1 MHMQEERMG
10 TLVIATSNLGKLDEF
25 KEMFKELPVELKC
38 LADYPPLPPP
48 NENGRTFNQSDVLRK
63 TFK

>member
-1 MHMQEERMG
+1 MG

-38 LADYPPLPPP
+38 LADYPPLPPTAGP
-48 NENGRTFNQSDVLRK
+48 LRQMPK
-63 TFK
+63 SRLPTMRRI

>member
-1 MHMQEERMG
+1 MG

-38 LADYPPLPPP
+38 LADYPQRQDLCGKCQNQGCLLCEEFKRILP
-48 NENGRTFNQSDVLRK
+48 GG
-63 TFK
+63 